1 MGLGIYTQAN
11 SVDTHTR
18 SSSEKKHWRKVAGS
32 FVRSVFCFVFYLKT
46 MKNVY
51 KMPKDF
57 IGMLALVRR
66 GWDLA
71 SKGLGC

>member
-57 IGMLALVRR
+57 KGMLALVRR